1 MKAKIAFQKLE
12 DVDRKEW
19 IQLTENAVRP
29 YYINQEYEYAKI
41 MESGGISPIY
51 FLSIRDPT
59 GKIGSGIVFYST
71 KTRFG
76 EILTSNGGPI
86 VIDDSPQLLE
96 EGLQRFVKEYK
107 HKFLNIRIA
116 FLPPSNLLNGRT
128 ILKAVRPAMTSIVD
142 LTPPIEEIQ
151 RKVKKSRRSL
161 IRRTINSEIRIQEL
175 SSWDQWKE
183 SYNLQIL
190 HSSEKGYP
198 LYYTEDMWGRIF
210 EKYSNTNRG
219 KRVTFGA
226 YIEDNMIGT
235 IGLTIIKGRAT
246 MDVLSERPIEGV
258 DNVSSLLMWRAIE
271 YSKNIH
277 CNSFN
282 LSGLPS
288 PNSGLSGLRI
298 FKQSFGG
305 AEIPIEEYCSSS
317 IFAFTFNALR
327 NAKFSALVNKAFLFL
342 GADALFWKAK
352 SAASQ
357 MPVARQN
364 AKNYRHNE

>member
-1 MKAKIAFQKLE
+1 MKAKIDFQKLE
-12 DVDRKEW
+12 DVDGKEW

-51 FLSIRDPT
+51 FLTIRDSN

-76 EILTSNGGPI
+76 EILTSSGGPI

-96 EGLQRFVKEYK
+96 EGLRRFVKEYK

-128 ILKAVRPAMTSIVD
+128 ILNAVRPAMTSIVD
-142 LTPPIEEIQ
+142 LTQPIEEIL
-151 RKVKKSRRSL
+151 RKVKKTRRSL
-161 IRRTINSEIRIQEL
+161 IRRAIDSEIRIQEL
-175 SSWDQWKE
+175 SSWDQWKD

-198 LYYTEDMWGRIF
+198 LYYTEDMWRRIF

-246 MDVLSERPIEGV
+246 MDVLSERLIDGV

-288 PNSGLSGLRI
+288 PNSELIGLRI
-298 FKQSFGG
+298 FKKSFGG
-305 AEIPIEEYCSSS
+305 AEIPIEEYCSSRF
-317 IFAFTFNALR
+317 FAFTFNALR
-327 NAKFSALVNKAFLFL
+327 KADFSALINKAFQFL

-357 MPVARQN
+357 MPIARQN
-364 AKNYRHNE
+364 AKNYRYNE

>member
-1 MKAKIAFQKLE
+1 MKAKIAFQRLE

-19 IQLTENAVRP
+19 VKLTENAVRP

-151 RKVKKSRRSL
+151 RKVEKSRY
-161 IRRTINSEIRIQEL
+161 RRIKKALNSEIRIQEL

-183 SYNLQIL
+183 SYNLQVL

-198 LYYTEDMWGRIF
+198 LYYTEDMWKRIF
-210 EKYSNTNRG
+210 EK
-219 KRVTFGA
+219 
-226 YIEDNMIGT
+226 
-235 IGLTIIKGRAT
+235 
-246 MDVLSERPIEGV
+246 
-258 DNVSSLLMWRAIE
+258 
-271 YSKNIH
+271 
-277 CNSFN
+277 
-282 LSGLPS
+282 
-288 PNSGLSGLRI
+288 I
-298 FKQSFGG
+298 FK
-305 AEIPIEEYCSSS
+305 Y
-317 IFAFTFNALR
+317 
-327 NAKFSALVNKAFLFL
+327 K
-342 GADALFWKAK
+342 
-352 SAASQ
+352 
-357 MPVARQN
+357 
-364 AKNYRHNE
+364 